1 MVEQRTENPRVA
13 GSIPALGIFLGIAV
27 LLRQFFFIVGGIFSV
42 KFWQSY
48 CHERRNFMGKI
59 NMSDRVSQLTGTNV
73 DFILEGVNKYLT
85 ALAREQIRLAFAK
98 SEGG

>member
-1 MVEQRTENPRVA
+1 M
-13 GSIPALGIFLGIAV
+13 
-27 LLRQFFFIVGGIFSV
+27 
-42 KFWQSY
+42 KFWQSD

-59 NMSDRVSQLTGTNV
+59 SMSDRVSQLTGTNV
-73 DFILEGVNKYLT
+73 DFILEGMNKYLM

>member
-1 MVEQRTENPRVA
+1 
-13 GSIPALGIFLGIAV
+13 
-27 LLRQFFFIVGGIFSV
+27 
-42 KFWQSY
+42 
-48 CHERRNFMGKI
+48 MGKI